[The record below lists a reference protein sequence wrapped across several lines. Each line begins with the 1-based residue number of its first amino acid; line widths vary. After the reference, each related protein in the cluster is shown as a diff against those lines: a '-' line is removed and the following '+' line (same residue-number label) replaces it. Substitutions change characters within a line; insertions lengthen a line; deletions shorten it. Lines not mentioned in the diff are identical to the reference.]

1 MDKKYKQ
8 FSKRSYA
15 LHLKREVGMTDN
27 EVQKTMKYLI
37 EKKVFK

>member
-1 MDKKYKQ
+1 MNDYKQ

-15 LHLKREVGMTDN
+15 LHLKREVGMEDK
-27 EVQKTMKYLI
+27 EIKQVIDLLI